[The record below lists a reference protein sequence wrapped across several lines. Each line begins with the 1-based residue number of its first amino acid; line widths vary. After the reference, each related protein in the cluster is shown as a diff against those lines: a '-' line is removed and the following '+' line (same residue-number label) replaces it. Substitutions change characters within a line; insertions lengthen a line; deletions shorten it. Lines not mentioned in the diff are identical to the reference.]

1 MTEKKQYNN
10 KIKLKPVPLLDG
22 IEEIKEDFEERIKQG
37 DLKYNFEILD
47 DYVET
52 IRAGSVTYILARPNC
67 LALDTHVLTAKGFK
81 QVTELTTRDKVIGI
95 DGFPYDIL
103 DIVDTEE
110 VNCYTLITSDGRTV
124 TSSDN
129 HRWLVHNEK
138 RKWNKV
144 FTSEQLFK
152 YKEKHPEE
160 FKRLS
165 LPTFH
170 DTYTKTTDLPIPP
183 YLLGVLIG
191 DGCLTQL
198 SEGDKVIYYTKP
210 SMELFNKIKSIENN
224 IYWLKDNKTVAIK
237 NQHYVKTILN
247 YNLNVHSYRKFI
259 PIEYLE
265 NRSVIVRKE
274 LLQGLLDTD
283 GYQTRSHNEFST
295 TSKMLAY
302 QVQQLAWSLGYRC
315 TIKKRMGKY
324 TKDGILKETRFNY
337 RVLISNNR
345 TKSQCMIKDIIQ
357 ASPRKTRCPVTNA
370 PSSLII
376 VDNYVVTMNTGK
388 SLLSQILANNIA
400 KQGKKVLICSC
411 EMGAGLIMERQLL
424 NLTGT
429 TNSQLKYMYEQH
441 RDTANKI
448 MDSIKENSNYEYL
461 KNIDICETGG
471 ATVEDIMQMLDCFPE
486 FDIIIID
493 YIQRIKGNGTEYE
506 NITYANRELQTYARR
521 TRKPIIICSQ
531 AKRASEQGGKMS
543 TSLENAGAAG
553 KGSGSIEEDADVG
566 ILLSNLS
573 EGDDRAVLV
582 TLFKNRF
589 GYKDVTYKYILDN
602 RLNFVLEQKR
612 WIDTKNDKK
621 KQ

>member
-52 IRAGSVTYILARPNC
+52 IRAGSVTYILARP
-67 LALDTHVLTAKGFK
+67 
-81 QVTELTTRDKVIGI
+81 
-95 DGFPYDIL
+95 
-103 DIVDTEE
+103 
-110 VNCYTLITSDGRTV
+110 
-124 TSSDN
+124 
-129 HRWLVHNEK
+129 
-138 RKWNKV
+138 
-144 FTSEQLFK
+144 
-152 YKEKHPEE
+152 
-160 FKRLS
+160 
-165 LPTFH
+165 
-170 DTYTKTTDLPIPP
+170 
-183 YLLGVLIG
+183 
-191 DGCLTQL
+191 
-198 SEGDKVIYYTKP
+198 
-210 SMELFNKIKSIENN
+210 
-224 IYWLKDNKTVAIK
+224 
-237 NQHYVKTILN
+237 
-247 YNLNVHSYRKFI
+247 
-259 PIEYLE
+259 
-265 NRSVIVRKE
+265 
-274 LLQGLLDTD
+274 
-283 GYQTRSHNEFST
+283 
-295 TSKMLAY
+295 
-302 QVQQLAWSLGYRC
+302 
-315 TIKKRMGKY
+315 
-324 TKDGILKETRFNY
+324 
-337 RVLISNNR
+337 
-345 TKSQCMIKDIIQ
+345 
-357 ASPRKTRCPVTNA
+357 
-370 PSSLII
+370 
-376 VDNYVVTMNTGK
+376 NTGK

-448 MDSIKENSNYEYL
+448 MDSIKENNNYEYL

-493 YIQRIKGNGTEYE
+493 YIQRIKGSGTEYE

-602 RLNFVLEQKR
+602 RLNFALEQKK

>member
-1 MTEKKQYNN
+1 MQDENLTQQKDRRKV
-10 KIKLKPVPLLDG
+10 LHAVPMLDG
-22 IEEIKEDFEERIKQG
+22 IEEIKQDLIEINTDG
-37 DLKYNFEILD
+37 DIVYGIEILD

-52 IRAGSVTYILARPNC
+52 IRKGTITGITARPNC
-67 LALDTHVLTAKGFK
+67 LALNTRVLTTEGFK
-81 QVTELTTRDKVIGI
+81 RVTELTTKDKVIGI

-144 FTSEQLFK
+144 FTSEQLFE
-152 YKEKHPEE
+152 YKKKHPEE

-170 DTYTKTTDLPIPP
+170 DTYTKTTDLPIHP

-198 SEGDKVIYYTKP
+198 SEGDKIVYYTKP
-210 SMELFNKIKSIENN
+210 SIELFNKIKSIEDN

-265 NRSVIVRKE
+265 NRNVTVRKQ

-283 GYQTRSHNEFST
+283 GHQTKSYNEFST
-295 TSKMLAY
+295 TSKTLAR

-315 TIKKRMGKY
+315 TIKERMGRY
-324 TKDGILKETRFNY
+324 TKDGIIKETRFNY

-357 ASPRKTRCPVTNA
+357 APPRKTRCPVTNA

-388 SLLSQILANNIA
+388 SLLSQIIANNIG

-411 EMGAGLIMERQLL
+411 EMGAGMLMERQIL
-424 NLTGT
+424 NLTGQSKYKLKQVYKY
-429 TNSQLKYMYEQH
+429 SQSQ
-441 RDTANKI
+441 ANFI
-448 MDSIKENSNYEYL
+448 LDSVRKNNEYDYL
-461 KNIDICETGG
+461 NNIAVSQTGG
-471 ATVEDIMQMLDCFPE
+471 ATVYDLIDLFNNTPE
-486 FDIIIID
+486 YEYIVVD
-493 YIQRIKGNGTEYE
+493 YVQRIRGKGTEYE
-506 NITYANRELQTYARR
+506 IISNAVAELQAYARETGR
-521 TRKPIIICSQ
+521 RIILCSQ
-531 AKRASEQGGKMS
+531 GKRSGGKDS
-543 TSLENAGAAG
+543 NTDAASQS
-553 KGSGSIEEDADVG
+553 KGSGSMEEDCDVG
-566 ILLSNLS
+566 LLLSESDEDN
-573 EGDDRAVLV
+573 EEKYVLM
-582 TLFKNRF
+582 TLYKNRF
-589 GYKDVTYKYILDN
+589 GKKKITYKYKLTDRLD
-602 RLNFVLEQKR
+602 FVLV
-612 WIDTKNDKK
+612 DKVV
-621 KQ
+621 